1 MNPEREMCRAEMKNI
16 SLNILER
23 MLGELITRKP
33 LSNDKSVEGKI
44 AYGIELLKAF
54 KQNILKQSVFDVIQ
68 IEEKTRRS
76 SV

>member
-1 MNPEREMCRAEMKNI
+1 MNPERETGRAEMKNV

-33 LSNDKSVEGKI
+33 LASDKIVEGKI
-44 AYGIELLKAF
+44 IYGIELLKAF